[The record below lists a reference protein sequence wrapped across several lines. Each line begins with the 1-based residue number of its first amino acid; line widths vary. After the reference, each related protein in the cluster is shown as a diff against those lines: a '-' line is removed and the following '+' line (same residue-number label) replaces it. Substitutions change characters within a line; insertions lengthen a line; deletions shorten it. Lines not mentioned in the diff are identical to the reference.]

1 MTLQSDAN
9 SPRARRAKAAAL
21 KRGDQF
27 KSRVTLGRDVLPNVD
42 GRSAVA
48 RRYRDIS
55 AAILSDQG
63 GESVCS
69 ETRQQLI
76 RRFSAAAVI
85 AEQMEAALANGKDI
99 DVPAHCQLT
108 STMVRVAHRIG
119 VDRIPKDITDDALT
133 AALREEYG
141 YGHD

>member
-48 RRYRDIS
+48 RRYRDIAS
-55 AAILSDQG
+55 AILADQG
-63 GESVCS
+63 GETVCS
-69 ETRQQLI
+69 ETRQELI
-76 RRFSAAAVI
+76 RRFAASAVV
-85 AEQMEAALANGKDI
+85 AEAMEAKLANGGDI
-99 DVPAHCQLT
+99 DVPAHCQLS
-108 STMVRVAHRIG
+108 STMVRIAHRIG
-119 VDRIPKDITDDALT
+119 VDRIPRDVSGDVFDEVLA
-133 AALREEYG
+133 EELAK
-141 YGHD
+141 